1 MRKVTIILIPNSE
14 TTQMKDDIFN
24 KIKSIEALQILKTDF
39 DKGVRLG
46 IGICTLEDG
55 FSLEELK
62 NSDRVEILDVIKA
75 EANKYT
81 CFIKVKVPKEHVAF
95 MKSLDLDLIW
105 DTPTIITHDK
115 LVISVIGDRDSLKR
129 FLDVIRTVGK
139 IESISYSQT
148 AFMNYNVLSCLT
160 DRQREV
166 ILEAKRSGYYEYPRR
181 INGEQLAG
189 KIGISKA
196 ATIEHLRKAEARI
209 MSNVFNGY

>member
-1 MRKVTIILIPNSE
+1 MRKVTVVLIPNSE
-14 TTQMKDDIFN
+14 TKKIKEGILN
-24 KIKSIEALQILKTDF
+24 KIKSLEALQILKTDF

-46 IGICTLEDG
+46 IGICTMEDG
-55 FSLEELK
+55 FLLDELK

-75 EANKYT
+75 EANRYT
-81 CFIKVKVPKEHVAF
+81 CFIKVKVPKEYVAL

-129 FLDVIRTVGK
+129 FLDAIRAVGK
-139 IESISYSQT
+139 IENISYSQT
-148 AFMNYNVLSCLT
+148 AFMNYNILSCLT
-160 DRQREV
+160 DRQREI

-181 INGEQLAG
+181 INGDQLAR

-196 ATIEHLRKAEARI
+196 ATIEHLRKAEERI
-209 MSNVFNGY
+209 MLNILKGY